1 MGMYLYGISQK
12 VVGEFNDEPVYQGKY
27 IGKPYIA
34 AVTGNPYAETLN
46 NRMYGRAQACATR
59 FEKKGLVPKYFALDN
74 GCDEI
79 WESKHGRAWLEDYD
93 LGDPAKFPVV
103 SSGFPFRGDKDDGN

>member
-12 VVGEFNDEPVYQGKY
+12 VVGKFKGEPVYKGTY
-27 IGKPYIA
+27 IGKPYISWEGK
-34 AVTGNPYAETLN
+34 TQN
-46 NRMYGRAQACATR
+46 NRMYGRAKACTTR
-59 FEKKGLVPKYFALDN
+59 FEKKGIVPKYFALDN

-79 WESKHGRAWLEDYD
+79 WESKQGRAWLEDYD

-103 SSGFPFRGDKDDGN
+103 SSGFPFREDRF